1 LLSAPGVFESLVFNS
16 QGTPVLLHPLGA
28 GAASWQWA
36 VNVITLPQ
44 PVLWPPTVT
53 VTRRHPPGDM
63 HKPLIVHVLQHP
75 LRGTPIAVDDGHQF
89 PVTPGHTIGQGN
101 KQAGPDAW
109 F

>member
-1 LLSAPGVFESLVFNS
+1 LLSAPGILKSLVFNR
-16 QGTPVLLHPLGA
+16 QGTPVLLHPLRA

-53 VTRRHPPGDM
+53 VTRRHPPGNV
-63 HKPLIVHVLQHP
+63 HQPLTVHVLQHP
-75 LRGTPIAVDDGHQF
+75 LRSTPIAVDDVHQF
-89 PVTPGHTIGQGN
+89 TVTSGDTIGQSN
-101 KQAGPDAW
+101 QQAGPDAW